1 MMLSNYKL
9 EDIGILVD
17 GSIIGNS
24 SSEINQII
32 TDSRSPLCG
41 PNSLF
46 IAIKGLNRDGHD
58 FIKSAYNN
66 GIRNFLIEKDQTNL
80 PPEANYIIVEN
91 TLSALQEWAKKHR
104 DKFKIPV
111 IAVTGSNGKTIVKEW
126 LYHFLR
132 AEFNIIRSPKSY
144 NSQLGVP
151 LSLLMINKEHD
162 LAIIE
167 AGVSEPGEMI
177 KLKEIINPTHS
188 LVTNIGTAHLENFIS
203 KKELEKEKLILIKDS
218 KSFGPSK
225 IFQKI
230 DSFSEHNQV
239 EFLNVIDFQ
248 NNSDGQQINYIW
260 NGNNYHFIIPHLDIT
275 AAQNASSCVN
285 LLLHFGFSPV
295 KIAELSLSLPSI
307 ALRLQ
312 KRKGKKNSL
321 IIDDT
326 YNSDLASIEIALQF
340 LENERG
346 NKKTLVVL
354 SDITQDLSNSTKT
367 YEKIASWISEMKID
381 LFIGIGETIS
391 SYCSLFKNAEFFT
404 TTADFLNSSAKL
416 NIENKAILLKG
427 SRSFKFEK
435 IANIF
440 EEKSHETIL
449 SINLKNLCENFNHY
463 KKIISN
469 STKILCMIKAAGYGA
484 GIVETAK
491 KLSSLAVDYLGVAY
505 TDEGVSLR
513 DNGIQTP
520 ILVMNSEQN
529 SFESIIKHNLT
540 PSIYS
545 LKQLDRFICTLI
557 DLNINDFP
565 IHLKFDTGMN
575 RLGFKIEDLEE
586 LISVILSQP
595 EVRVEGVFSHLAS
608 SDNSN
613 DDDFSNSQFIAFE
626 KITKKLE
633 GAFGYSLIKHM
644 LNTAGIER
652 FKNKQYDMVR
662 LGLGIYGLSKNKSTL
677 PVLSLKTKISQIKK
691 INKGDSIGYGTMHKV
706 YKPTKIGIIPIGYA
720 DGFSRAYSNARGSV
734 YVNGKTVPIIGSVCM
749 DMAMIDITNVATK
762 EGDLVEIFGDNRLIT
777 QMAEDINTIP
787 YEILTSISERVVR
800 VYLDE

>member
-1 MMLSNYKL
+1 MMLSNYNLK
-9 EDIGILVD
+9 DIGTLVD
-17 GSIIGNS
+17 GSVTGNS

-32 TDSRSPLCG
+32 TDSRSPLSG

-46 IAIKGLNRDGHD
+46 IAIKGINRDGHE

-66 GIRNFLIEKDQTNL
+66 GIRNFLVEKNQTNL
-80 PPEANYIIVEN
+80 FPEANFIEVEN
-91 TLSALQEWAKKHR
+91 TLSALQKWAEKHR
-104 DKFKIPV
+104 NKFNIPV

-126 LYHFLR
+126 LYYFLS
-132 AEFNIIRSPKSY
+132 AKFNIIRSPKSY

-151 LSLLMINKEHD
+151 LSLLMINNEHE

-167 AGVSEPGEMI
+167 AGVSHPGEMT
-177 KLKEIINPTHS
+177 KLKKIINPTHS
-188 LVTNIGTAHLENFIS
+188 LLTNIGTAHLENFIS
-203 KKELEKEKLILIKDS
+203 KEELEKEKLILLKDS

-225 IFQKI
+225 IFQNI
-230 DSFSEHNQV
+230 DSLAENNQV
-239 EFLNVIDFQ
+239 EFLNVLDFQ
-248 NNSDGQQINYIW
+248 KNNYGQQINYKW
-260 NGNNYHFIIPHLDIT
+260 NGKNYHLTIPHSDIT
-275 AAQNASSCVN
+275 AAQNVSSCVN
-285 LLLHFGFSPV
+285 LILHFGLSPK
-295 KIAELSLSLPSI
+295 KINELSLTLPSI

-312 KRKGKKNSL
+312 KRKGIKNSL

-340 LENERG
+340 LENEKE
-346 NKKTLVVL
+346 NKKTVVIL
-354 SDITQDLSNSTKT
+354 SDISQDLSNSTKT
-367 YEKIASWISEMKID
+367 YQKIASWISEIKID
-381 LFIGIGETIS
+381 LFIGIGESIS
-391 SYCSLFKNAEFFT
+391 KHSYFFKNAKFFPS
-404 TTADFLNSSAKL
+404 TADFLNASEKL

-427 SRSFKFEK
+427 SRPFKFEK

-440 EEKSHETIL
+440 EEKSHETVL
-449 SINLKNLCENFNHY
+449 SINLKNLYENFTHY
-463 KKIISN
+463 KKVISN
-469 STKILCMIKAAGYGA
+469 NTKILCMIKAAGYGA

-505 TDEGVSLR
+505 TDEGVSIR

-529 SFESIIKHNLT
+529 SFGSLINHNLT

-557 DLNINDFP
+557 DLNITGYP

-575 RLGFKIEDLEE
+575 RLGFKTDNIEE

-595 EVRVEGVFSHLAS
+595 EIRVEGVFSHLAS
-608 SDNSN
+608 SDNPS

-633 GAFGYSLIKHM
+633 SALGYSLIKHM

-652 FKNKQYDMVR
+652 FNNKHYDMVR
-662 LGLGIYGLSKNKSTL
+662 LGLGIYGISKNKSTL

-691 INKGDSIGYGTMHKV
+691 INKGDSVGYGTMHKV
-706 YKPTKIGIIPIGYA
+706 DQTTKIGIIPIGYA
-720 DGFSRAYSNARGSV
+720 DGFSRAFSNLKGSV
-734 YVNGKTVPIIGSVCM
+734 YINGETVPVIGSVCM
-749 DMAMIDITNVATK
+749 DMTMIDITNMSVN
-762 EGDLVEIFGDNRLIT
+762 EGDSVEIFGNNRLIT

>member
-1 MMLSNYKL
+1 MMLSNYNLK
-9 EDIGILVD
+9 DIGTLVD
-17 GSIIGNS
+17 GSVTGNS

-32 TDSRSPLCG
+32 TDSRSPLSG

-46 IAIKGLNRDGHD
+46 IAIKGINRDGHE

-66 GIRNFLIEKDQTNL
+66 GIRNFLVEKNQTNL
-80 PPEANYIIVEN
+80 FPEANFIEVEN
-91 TLSALQEWAKKHR
+91 TLSALQKWAEKHR
-104 DKFKIPV
+104 NKFNIPV

-126 LYHFLR
+126 LYYFLS
-132 AEFNIIRSPKSY
+132 AKFNIIRSPKSY

-151 LSLLMINKEHD
+151 LSLLMINNEHE

-167 AGVSEPGEMI
+167 AGVSHPGEMT
-177 KLKEIINPTHS
+177 KLKKIINPTHS
-188 LVTNIGTAHLENFIS
+188 LLTNIGTAHLENFIS
-203 KKELEKEKLILIKDS
+203 KEELEKEKLILLKDS

-225 IFQKI
+225 IFQNI
-230 DSFSEHNQV
+230 DSLAENNQV
-239 EFLNVIDFQ
+239 EFLNVLDFQ
-248 NNSDGQQINYIW
+248 KNNYGQQINYKW
-260 NGNNYHFIIPHLDIT
+260 NGKKYHLTIPHSDIT
-275 AAQNASSCVN
+275 AAQNVSSCVN
-285 LLLHFGFSPV
+285 LILHFGLSPK
-295 KIAELSLSLPSI
+295 KINELSLTLPSI

-312 KRKGKKNSL
+312 KRKGIKNSL

-340 LENERG
+340 LENEKE
-346 NKKTLVVL
+346 NKKTVVIL
-354 SDITQDLSNSTKT
+354 SDISQDLSNSTKT
-367 YEKIASWISEMKID
+367 YQKIASWISEIKID
-381 LFIGIGETIS
+381 LFIGIGESIS
-391 SYCSLFKNAEFFT
+391 KHSYFFKNAKFFPS
-404 TTADFLNSSAKL
+404 TADFLNASEKL

-427 SRSFKFEK
+427 SRPFKFEK

-440 EEKSHETIL
+440 EEKSHETVL
-449 SINLKNLCENFNHY
+449 SINLKNLYENFTHY
-463 KKIISN
+463 KKVISN
-469 STKILCMIKAAGYGA
+469 NTKILCMIKAAGYGA

-505 TDEGVSLR
+505 TDEGVSIR

-529 SFESIIKHNLT
+529 SFGSLINHNLT

-557 DLNINDFP
+557 DLNITGYP

-575 RLGFKIEDLEE
+575 RLGFKTDNIEE

-595 EVRVEGVFSHLAS
+595 EIRVEGVFSHLAS
-608 SDNSN
+608 SDNPS

-626 KITKKLE
+626 KITKKMESAL
-633 GAFGYSLIKHM
+633 GYSLIKHM

-652 FKNKQYDMVR
+652 FNNKHYDMVR
-662 LGLGIYGLSKNKSTL
+662 LGLGIYGISKNKSTL

-691 INKGDSIGYGTMHKV
+691 INKGDSVGYGTMHKV
-706 YKPTKIGIIPIGYA
+706 DQTTKIGIIPIGYA
-720 DGFSRAYSNARGSV
+720 DGFSRAFSNLKGSV
-734 YVNGKTVPIIGSVCM
+734 YINGETVPVIGSVCM
-749 DMAMIDITNVATK
+749 DMTMIDITNMSVN
-762 EGDLVEIFGDNRLIT
+762 EGDSVEIFGNNRLIT

>member
-1 MMLSNYKL
+1 MLSNYNLK
-9 EDIGILVD
+9 DIGTLVD
-17 GSIIGNS
+17 GSVTGNS

-32 TDSRSPLCG
+32 TDSRSPLSG

-46 IAIKGLNRDGHD
+46 IAIKGINRDGHE

-66 GIRNFLIEKDQTNL
+66 GIRNFLVEKNQTNL
-80 PPEANYIIVEN
+80 FPEANFIEVEN
-91 TLSALQEWAKKHR
+91 TLSALQKWAEKHR
-104 DKFKIPV
+104 NKFNIPV

-126 LYHFLR
+126 LYYFLS
-132 AEFNIIRSPKSY
+132 AKFNIIRSPKSY

-151 LSLLMINKEHD
+151 LSLLMINNEHE

-167 AGVSEPGEMI
+167 AGVSHPGEMT
-177 KLKEIINPTHS
+177 KLKKIINPTHS
-188 LVTNIGTAHLENFIS
+188 LLTNIGTAHLENFIS
-203 KKELEKEKLILIKDS
+203 KEELEKEKLILLKDS

-225 IFQKI
+225 IFQNI
-230 DSFSEHNQV
+230 DSLAENNQV
-239 EFLNVIDFQ
+239 EFLNVLDFQ
-248 NNSDGQQINYIW
+248 KNNYGQQINYKW
-260 NGNNYHFIIPHLDIT
+260 NGKKYHLTIPHSDIT
-275 AAQNASSCVN
+275 AAQNVSSCVN
-285 LLLHFGFSPV
+285 LILHFGLSPK
-295 KIAELSLSLPSI
+295 KINELSLTLPSI

-312 KRKGKKNSL
+312 KRKGIKNSL

-340 LENERG
+340 LENEKE
-346 NKKTLVVL
+346 NKKTVVIL
-354 SDITQDLSNSTKT
+354 SDISQDLSNSTKT
-367 YEKIASWISEMKID
+367 YQKIASWISEIKID
-381 LFIGIGETIS
+381 LFIGIGESIS
-391 SYCSLFKNAEFFT
+391 KHSYFFKNAKFFPS
-404 TTADFLNSSAKL
+404 TADFLNASEKL

-427 SRSFKFEK
+427 SRPFKFEK

-440 EEKSHETIL
+440 EEKSHETVL
-449 SINLKNLCENFNHY
+449 SINLKNLYENFTHY
-463 KKIISN
+463 KKVISN
-469 STKILCMIKAAGYGA
+469 NTKILCMIKAAGYGA

-505 TDEGVSLR
+505 TDEGVSIR

-529 SFESIIKHNLT
+529 SFGSLINHNLT

-545 LKQLDRFICTLI
+545 IKQLDRFICTLI
-557 DLNINDFP
+557 DLNITGYP

-575 RLGFKIEDLEE
+575 RLGFKTDNIEE

-595 EVRVEGVFSHLAS
+595 EIRVEGVFSHLAS
-608 SDNSN
+608 SDNPS

-626 KITKKLE
+626 KITKKMESAL
-633 GAFGYSLIKHM
+633 GYSLIKHM

-652 FKNKQYDMVR
+652 FNNKHYDMVR
-662 LGLGIYGLSKNKSTL
+662 LGLGIYGISKNKSTL
-677 PVLSLKTKISQIKK
+677 AVLSLKTKISQIKK
-691 INKGDSIGYGTMHKV
+691 INKGDSVGYGTMHKV
-706 YKPTKIGIIPIGYA
+706 DQTTKIGIIPIGYA
-720 DGFSRAYSNARGSV
+720 DGFSRAFSNLKGSV
-734 YVNGKTVPIIGSVCM
+734 YINGETVPVIGSVCM
-749 DMAMIDITNVATK
+749 DMTMIDITNMSVN
-762 EGDLVEIFGDNRLIT
+762 EGDSVEIFGNNRLIT

>member
-1 MMLSNYKL
+1 MLSNYNLK
-9 EDIGILVD
+9 DIGTLVD
-17 GSIIGNS
+17 GSVTGNS

-32 TDSRSPLCG
+32 TDSRSPLSG

-46 IAIKGLNRDGHD
+46 IAIKGINRDGHE

-66 GIRNFLIEKDQTNL
+66 GIRNFLVEKNQTNL
-80 PPEANYIIVEN
+80 FPEANFIEVEN
-91 TLSALQEWAKKHR
+91 TLSALQKWAEKHR
-104 DKFKIPV
+104 NKFNIPV

-126 LYHFLR
+126 LYYFLS
-132 AEFNIIRSPKSY
+132 AKFNIIRSPKSY

-151 LSLLMINKEHD
+151 LSLLMINNEHE

-167 AGVSEPGEMI
+167 AGVSHPGEMT
-177 KLKEIINPTHS
+177 KLKKIINPTHS
-188 LVTNIGTAHLENFIS
+188 LLTNIGTAHLENFIS
-203 KKELEKEKLILIKDS
+203 KEELEKEKLILLKDS

-225 IFQKI
+225 IFQNI
-230 DSFSEHNQV
+230 DSLAENNQV
-239 EFLNVIDFQ
+239 EFLNVLDFQ
-248 NNSDGQQINYIW
+248 KNNYGQQINYKW
-260 NGNNYHFIIPHLDIT
+260 NGKKYHLTIPHSDIT
-275 AAQNASSCVN
+275 AAQNVSSCVN
-285 LLLHFGFSPV
+285 LILHFGLSPK
-295 KIAELSLSLPSI
+295 KINELSLTLPSI

-312 KRKGKKNSL
+312 KRKGIKNSL

-340 LENERG
+340 LENEKE
-346 NKKTLVVL
+346 NKKTVVIL
-354 SDITQDLSNSTKT
+354 SDISQDLSNSTKT
-367 YEKIASWISEMKID
+367 YQKIASWISEIKID
-381 LFIGIGETIS
+381 LFIGIGESIS
-391 SYCSLFKNAEFFT
+391 KHSYFFKNAKFFPS
-404 TTADFLNSSAKL
+404 TADFLNASEKL

-427 SRSFKFEK
+427 SRPFKFEK

-440 EEKSHETIL
+440 EEKSHETVL
-449 SINLKNLCENFNHY
+449 SINLKNLYENFTHY
-463 KKIISN
+463 KKVISN
-469 STKILCMIKAAGYGA
+469 NTKILCMIKAAGYGA

-505 TDEGVSLR
+505 TDEGVSIR

-529 SFESIIKHNLT
+529 SFGSLINHNLT

-557 DLNINDFP
+557 DLNITGYP

-575 RLGFKIEDLEE
+575 RLGFKTDNIEE

-595 EVRVEGVFSHLAS
+595 EIRVEGVFSHLAS
-608 SDNSN
+608 SDNPS

-626 KITKKLE
+626 KITKKMESAL
-633 GAFGYSLIKHM
+633 GYSLIKHM

-652 FKNKQYDMVR
+652 FNNKHYDMVR
-662 LGLGIYGLSKNKSTL
+662 LGLGIYGISKNKSTL

-691 INKGDSIGYGTMHKV
+691 INKGDSVGYGTMHKV
-706 YKPTKIGIIPIGYA
+706 DQTTKIGIIPIGYA
-720 DGFSRAYSNARGSV
+720 DGFSRAFSNLKGSV
-734 YVNGKTVPIIGSVCM
+734 YINGETVPVIGSVCM
-749 DMAMIDITNVATK
+749 DMTMIDITNMSVN
-762 EGDLVEIFGDNRLIT
+762 EGDSVEIFGNNRLIT

>member
-1 MMLSNYKL
+1 MMLSNYNLK
-9 EDIGILVD
+9 DIGTLVD
-17 GSIIGNS
+17 GSVTGNS

-32 TDSRSPLCG
+32 TDSRSPLSG

-46 IAIKGLNRDGHD
+46 IAIKGINRDGHE

-66 GIRNFLIEKDQTNL
+66 GIRNFLVEKNQTNL
-80 PPEANYIIVEN
+80 FPEANFIEVEN
-91 TLSALQEWAKKHR
+91 TLSALQKWAEKHR
-104 DKFKIPV
+104 NKFNIPV

-126 LYHFLR
+126 LYYFLS
-132 AEFNIIRSPKSY
+132 AKFNIIRSPKSY

-151 LSLLMINKEHD
+151 LSLLMINNEHE

-167 AGVSEPGEMI
+167 AGVSHPGEMT
-177 KLKEIINPTHS
+177 KLKKIINPTHS
-188 LVTNIGTAHLENFIS
+188 LLTNIGTAHLENFIS
-203 KKELEKEKLILIKDS
+203 KEELEKEKLILLKDS

-225 IFQKI
+225 IFQNI
-230 DSFSEHNQV
+230 DSLAENNQV
-239 EFLNVIDFQ
+239 EFLNVLDFQ
-248 NNSDGQQINYIW
+248 KNNYGQQINYKW
-260 NGNNYHFIIPHLDIT
+260 NGKKYHLTIPHSDIT
-275 AAQNASSCVN
+275 AAQNVSSCVN
-285 LLLHFGFSPV
+285 LILHFGLSPK
-295 KIAELSLSLPSI
+295 KINELSLTLPSI

-312 KRKGKKNSL
+312 KRKGIKNSL

-340 LENERG
+340 LENEKE
-346 NKKTLVVL
+346 NKKTVVIL
-354 SDITQDLSNSTKT
+354 SDISQDLSNSTKT
-367 YEKIASWISEMKID
+367 YQKIASWISEIKID
-381 LFIGIGETIS
+381 LFIGIGESIS
-391 SYCSLFKNAEFFT
+391 KHSYFFKNAKFFPS
-404 TTADFLNSSAKL
+404 TADFLNASEKL

-427 SRSFKFEK
+427 SRPFKFEK

-440 EEKSHETIL
+440 EEKSHETVL
-449 SINLKNLCENFNHY
+449 SINLKNLYENFTHY
-463 KKIISN
+463 KKVISN
-469 STKILCMIKAAGYGA
+469 NTKILCMIKAAGYGA

-505 TDEGVSLR
+505 TDEGVSIR

-529 SFESIIKHNLT
+529 SFGSLINHNLT

-557 DLNINDFP
+557 DLNITGYP

-575 RLGFKIEDLEE
+575 RLGFKTDNIEE

-595 EVRVEGVFSHLAS
+595 EIRVEGVFSHLAS
-608 SDNSN
+608 SDKPS

-633 GAFGYSLIKHM
+633 SALGYSLIKHM

-652 FKNKQYDMVR
+652 FNNKHYDMVR
-662 LGLGIYGLSKNKSTL
+662 LGLGIYGISKNKSTL
-677 PVLSLKTKISQIKK
+677 AVLSLKTKISQIKK
-691 INKGDSIGYGTMHKV
+691 INKGDSVGYGTMHKV
-706 YKPTKIGIIPIGYA
+706 DQPTKIGIIPIGYA
-720 DGFSRAYSNARGSV
+720 DGFSRAYSNHKGSV
-734 YVNGKTVPIIGSVCM
+734 YINGETVPVIGSVCM
-749 DMAMIDITNVATK
+749 DMTMIDITNMSVN
-762 EGDLVEIFGDNRLIT
+762 EGDSVEIFGNNRLIT

>member
-1 MMLSNYKL
+1 MMLSNYNLK
-9 EDIGILVD
+9 DIGTLVD
-17 GSIIGNS
+17 GSVTGNS

-32 TDSRSPLCG
+32 TDSRSPLSG

-46 IAIKGLNRDGHD
+46 IAIKGINRDGHE

-66 GIRNFLIEKDQTNL
+66 GIRNFLVEKNQTNL
-80 PPEANYIIVEN
+80 FPEANFIEVEN
-91 TLSALQEWAKKHR
+91 TLSALQKWAEKHR
-104 DKFKIPV
+104 NKFNIPV

-126 LYHFLR
+126 LYYFLS
-132 AEFNIIRSPKSY
+132 AKFNIIRSPKSY

-151 LSLLMINKEHD
+151 LSLLMINNEHE

-167 AGVSEPGEMI
+167 AGVSHPGEMT
-177 KLKEIINPTHS
+177 KLKKIINPTHS
-188 LVTNIGTAHLENFIS
+188 LLTNIGTAHLENFIS
-203 KKELEKEKLILIKDS
+203 KEELEKEKLILLKDS

-225 IFQKI
+225 IFQNI
-230 DSFSEHNQV
+230 DSLAENNQV
-239 EFLNVIDFQ
+239 EFLNVLDFQ
-248 NNSDGQQINYIW
+248 KNNYGQQINYKW
-260 NGNNYHFIIPHLDIT
+260 NGKNYHLTIPHSDIT
-275 AAQNASSCVN
+275 AAQNVSSCVN
-285 LLLHFGFSPV
+285 LILHFGLSPK
-295 KIAELSLSLPSI
+295 KINELSLTLPSI

-312 KRKGKKNSL
+312 KRKGIKNSL

-340 LENERG
+340 LENEKE
-346 NKKTLVVL
+346 NKKTVVIL
-354 SDITQDLSNSTKT
+354 SDISQDLSNSTKT
-367 YEKIASWISEMKID
+367 YQKIASWISEIKID
-381 LFIGIGETIS
+381 LFIGIGESIS
-391 SYCSLFKNAEFFT
+391 KHSYFFKNAKFFPS
-404 TTADFLNSSAKL
+404 TADFLNASEKL

-427 SRSFKFEK
+427 SRPFKFEK

-440 EEKSHETIL
+440 EEKSHETVL
-449 SINLKNLCENFNHY
+449 SINLKNLYENFTHY
-463 KKIISN
+463 KKVISN
-469 STKILCMIKAAGYGA
+469 NTKILCMIKAAGYGA
-484 GIVETAK
+484 GIIETAK

-505 TDEGVSLR
+505 TDEGVSIR

-529 SFESIIKHNLT
+529 SFGSLINHNLT

-557 DLNINDFP
+557 DLNITGYP

-575 RLGFKIEDLEE
+575 RLGFKTDNIEE

-595 EVRVEGVFSHLAS
+595 EIRVEGVFSHLAS
-608 SDNSN
+608 SDNPS

-626 KITKKLE
+626 KITKKMESAL
-633 GAFGYSLIKHM
+633 GYSLIKHM

-652 FKNKQYDMVR
+652 FNNKHYDMVR
-662 LGLGIYGLSKNKSTL
+662 LGLGIYGISKNKSTL
-677 PVLSLKTKISQIKK
+677 AVLSLKTKISQIKK
-691 INKGDSIGYGTMHKV
+691 INKGDSVGYGTMHKV
-706 YKPTKIGIIPIGYA
+706 DQPTKIGIIPIGYA
-720 DGFSRAYSNARGSV
+720 DGFSRAFSNLKGSV
-734 YVNGKTVPIIGSVCM
+734 YINGANVPVIGSVCM
-749 DMAMIDITNVATK
+749 DMTMIDITNVSVK
-762 EGDLVEIFGDNRLIT
+762 EGDSVEIFGNNRLIT

>member
-1 MMLSNYKL
+1 MLNNYNL

-41 PNSLF
+41 PKSLF
-46 IAIKGLNRDGHD
+46 IAIKGDNRDGHK

-66 GIRNFLIEKDQTNL
+66 GIRNFLVEKNQTNL
-80 PPEANYIIVEN
+80 VPEANFIEVEN
-91 TLSALQEWAKKHR
+91 TLSALQKWAKKHR
-104 DKFKIPV
+104 NKFNIPV

-126 LYHFLR
+126 LYYFLS
-132 AEFNIIRSPKSY
+132 AKFNIIRSPKSY

-151 LSLLMINKEHD
+151 LSLLMINKEHE

-167 AGVSEPGEMI
+167 AGVSRPGEMT

-188 LVTNIGTAHLENFIS
+188 LLTNIGTAHLENFIS
-203 KKELEKEKLILIKDS
+203 KEELEKEKLILLKDS

-230 DSFSEHNQV
+230 DSLVDNKQV
-239 EFLNVIDFQ
+239 KFLNVLDFQ
-248 NNSDGQQINYIW
+248 KNNYGQQINYIW
-260 NGNNYHFIIPHLDIT
+260 NGSNYHFTIAHSDIT

-285 LLLHFGFSPV
+285 LLLHFGLSPK
-295 KIAELSLSLPSI
+295 KINELSLTLPSI

-312 KRKGKKNSL
+312 KRKGIKNSL
-321 IIDDT
+321 IIDDS

-346 NKKTLVVL
+346 NKKTIVVL
-354 SDITQDLSNSTKT
+354 SDINQNLSNPTKT
-367 YEKIASWISEMKID
+367 YEKIASWISEIKID
-381 LFIGIGETIS
+381 LFIGIGETICNYS
-391 SYCSLFKNAEFFT
+391 SLFKNAKFFL
-404 TTADFLNSSAKL
+404 TTAEFINSSAKL

-449 SINLKNLCENFNHY
+449 SINLKNLYENFTYY
-463 KKIISN
+463 KKIISTK
-469 STKILCMIKAAGYGA
+469 TKILCMIKAAGYGA

-491 KLSSLAVDYLGVAY
+491 KLSSLDVDYLGVAY
-505 TDEGVSLR
+505 TDEGVSIR
-513 DNGIQTP
+513 ENGIRTP

-529 SFESIIKHNLT
+529 SFGSIINHNLT

-557 DLNINDFP
+557 DLNITGYP

-575 RLGFKIEDLEE
+575 RLGFKTDTIEE

-595 EVRVEGVFSHLAS
+595 EIRVEGVFSHLAS
-608 SDNSN
+608 SDKPS
-613 DDDFSNSQFIAFE
+613 DDNFSHSQFVTFDN
-626 KITKKLE
+626 ITKKLE
-633 GAFGYSLIKHM
+633 SALGYSLIKHM

-652 FKNKQYDMVR
+652 FKNKHYDMVR
-662 LGLGIYGLSKNKSTL
+662 LGLGIYGISKNKSTL

-691 INKGDSIGYGTMHKV
+691 INKGDSVGYGTIHKV
-706 YKPTKIGIIPIGYA
+706 DQPTKIGIIPIGYA
-720 DGFSRAYSNARGSV
+720 DGFSRAFSNLKGSV
-734 YVNGKTVPIIGSVCM
+734 YINGANVPVIGSVCM
-749 DMAMIDITNVATK
+749 DMTMIDITNVSVK
-762 EGDLVEIFGDNRLIT
+762 EGDSVEIFGNNRLIT

>member
-1 MMLSNYKL
+1 MLSNYNLK
-9 EDIGILVD
+9 DIGTLVD
-17 GSIIGNS
+17 GSVTGNS

-32 TDSRSPLCG
+32 TDSRSPLSG

-46 IAIKGLNRDGHD
+46 IAIKGINRDGHE

-66 GIRNFLIEKDQTNL
+66 GIRNFLVEKNQTNL
-80 PPEANYIIVEN
+80 FPEANFIEVEN
-91 TLSALQEWAKKHR
+91 TLSALQKWAEKHR
-104 DKFKIPV
+104 NKFNIPV

-126 LYHFLR
+126 LYYFLS
-132 AEFNIIRSPKSY
+132 AKFNIIRSPKSY

-151 LSLLMINKEHD
+151 LSLLMINNEHE

-167 AGVSEPGEMI
+167 AGVSHPGEMT
-177 KLKEIINPTHS
+177 KLKKIINPTHS
-188 LVTNIGTAHLENFIS
+188 LLTNIGTAHLENFIS
-203 KKELEKEKLILIKDS
+203 KEELEKEKLILLKDS

-225 IFQKI
+225 IFQNI
-230 DSFSEHNQV
+230 DSLAENNQV
-239 EFLNVIDFQ
+239 EFLNVLDFQ
-248 NNSDGQQINYIW
+248 KNNYGQQINYKW
-260 NGNNYHFIIPHLDIT
+260 NGKKYHLTIPHSDIT
-275 AAQNASSCVN
+275 AAQNVSSCVN
-285 LLLHFGFSPV
+285 LILHFGLSPK
-295 KIAELSLSLPSI
+295 KINELSLTLPSI

-312 KRKGKKNSL
+312 KRKGIKNSL

-340 LENERG
+340 LENEKE
-346 NKKTLVVL
+346 NKKTVVIL
-354 SDITQDLSNSTKT
+354 SDISQDLSNSTKT
-367 YEKIASWISEMKID
+367 YQKIASWISEIKID
-381 LFIGIGETIS
+381 LFIGIGESIS
-391 SYCSLFKNAEFFT
+391 KHSYFFKNAKFFPS
-404 TTADFLNSSAKL
+404 TADFLNASEKL

-427 SRSFKFEK
+427 SRPFKFEK

-440 EEKSHETIL
+440 EEKSHETVL
-449 SINLKNLCENFNHY
+449 SINLKNLYENFTHY
-463 KKIISN
+463 KKVISN
-469 STKILCMIKAAGYGA
+469 NTKILCMIKAAGYGA

-505 TDEGVSLR
+505 TDEGVSIR

-529 SFESIIKHNLT
+529 SFGSLINHNLT

-557 DLNINDFP
+557 DLNITGYP

-575 RLGFKIEDLEE
+575 RLGFKTDNIEE
-586 LISVILSQP
+586 LIRVILSQP
-595 EVRVEGVFSHLAS
+595 EIRVEGVFSHLAS
-608 SDNSN
+608 SDNPS

-626 KITKKLE
+626 KITKKMESAL
-633 GAFGYSLIKHM
+633 GYSLIKHM

-652 FKNKQYDMVR
+652 FNNKHYDMVR
-662 LGLGIYGLSKNKSTL
+662 LGLGIYGISKNKSTL

-691 INKGDSIGYGTMHKV
+691 INKGDSVGYGTMHKV
-706 YKPTKIGIIPIGYA
+706 DQTTKIGIIPIGYA
-720 DGFSRAYSNARGSV
+720 DGFSRAFSNLKGSV
-734 YVNGKTVPIIGSVCM
+734 YINGETVPVIGSVCM
-749 DMAMIDITNVATK
+749 DMTMIDITNMSVN
-762 EGDLVEIFGDNRLIT
+762 EGDSVEIFGNNRLIT